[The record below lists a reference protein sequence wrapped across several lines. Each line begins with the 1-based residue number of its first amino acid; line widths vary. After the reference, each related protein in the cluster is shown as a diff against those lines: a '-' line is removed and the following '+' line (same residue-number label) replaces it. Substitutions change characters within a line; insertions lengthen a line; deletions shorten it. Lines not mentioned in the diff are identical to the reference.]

1 MKMFL
6 LGNMS
11 KQKKQVVLLYF
22 CTLWG
27 IVAGVIASVINTH
40 FLDPKDYGDVRYVQ
54 NIINLVSSLV
64 LFGYFLS
71 GSRLLALSNNTER
84 TRRIKG
90 IMVVILSIAVAVVMT
105 SCLVCYFIPTDKYN
119 VPFLFLVS
127 IPVCGN
133 ILFTN
138 YVNTTAQGDNQI
150 DRIAWI
156 RIVPSLLY
164 LPLAYWIYSTWG
176 ATSVRMIL
184 LQWGIGSIIG
194 LCVIAS
200 TKPLFR
206 NLRPV
211 WNELKEE
218 NKTYGIQ
225 LYIGSLVMV
234 ATNYLA
240 GISISAFNSDN
251 SQVGFYTLAL
261 TVVGPLQQLPSII
274 GTTYFKKFASEPRIP
289 AKVMRYTILISAI
302 SCILFILFI
311 KPVVTFLYSSRY
323 EVVGIYAIWLAVG
336 YTVHGI
342 GDMINRYLGSHGKGK
357 EIRNASIAN
366 GVFKVFGYT
375 LFVYLFNT
383 PGALITTIMCDFIYA
398 GSIFYYYQRILKEQ
412 R

>member
-1 MKMFL
+1 MFW
-6 LGNMS
+6 GSIS
-11 KQKKQVVLLYF
+11 KQKKQVAILYF

-27 IVAGVIASVINTH
+27 VAAGVIASVINTH

-71 GSRLLALSNNTER
+71 GSRLLALSNNIER

-90 IMVVILSIAVAVVMT
+90 TMVIILSIAVAVVMT
-105 SCLVCYFIPTDKYN
+105 SCLVCYFISTEKQN

-138 YVNTTAQGDNQI
+138 YINTTAQGDNQI

-164 LPLAYWIYSTWG
+164 LPLAYWIYSMWG

-184 LQWGIGSIIG
+184 LQWGVSSIIG
-194 LCVIAS
+194 LCVIVS

-206 NLRPV
+206 NLQPI

-218 NKTYGIQ
+218 NKIYGIQ

-274 GTTYFKKFASEPRIP
+274 GTTYFKRFASEPRIP
-289 AKVMRYTILISAI
+289 VKVMRYTILISAI

-311 KPVVTFLYSSRY
+311 KPVVMFLYSSKY
-323 EVVGIYAIWLAVG
+323 EVVGGYAIWLAVG
-336 YTVHGI
+336 FTVHGI

-366 GVFKVFGYT
+366 GIFKIFGYT

-383 PGALITTIMCDFIYA
+383 PGALATTILCDFIYA
-398 GSIFYYYQRILKEQ
+398 LVIIYYYKKMIKEQ
-412 R
+412 RL